1 MRWLKLIIAYDNY
14 CQFILNKRSFLQS
27 WWILLFRTRQN
38 VRFVSCRDGTKNI
51 FHIIGWHK
59 GLFLLLLRSLSSFS
73 YVPSSMIFCMAY
85 TTLSNSAL
93 SFPLFLY
100 VTFPL
105 PTYALTVEG
114 TQVECLKSIPA
125 WDKVLFDKMIRKIVK
140 LQPKHQKRLYCKSN
154 FSKDIQFHPKTDL
167 CLMNVSLW
175 KSFKYFAYHVDI

>member
-1 MRWLKLIIAYDNY
+1 
-14 CQFILNKRSFLQS
+14 
-27 WWILLFRTRQN
+27 
-38 VRFVSCRDGTKNI
+38 
-51 FHIIGWHK
+51 
-59 GLFLLLLRSLSSFS
+59 
-73 YVPSSMIFCMAY
+73 MAY
-85 TTLSNSAL
+85 TTLSKSAL

-154 FSKDIQFHPKTDL
+154 FLRHTFSSENWFMSNECVIINEFQVFCVSCRYIRLKILYNNTDKHPNEMFKE
-167 CLMNVSLW
+167 NVLARNCG
-175 KSFKYFAYHVDI
+175 FFRDTTP